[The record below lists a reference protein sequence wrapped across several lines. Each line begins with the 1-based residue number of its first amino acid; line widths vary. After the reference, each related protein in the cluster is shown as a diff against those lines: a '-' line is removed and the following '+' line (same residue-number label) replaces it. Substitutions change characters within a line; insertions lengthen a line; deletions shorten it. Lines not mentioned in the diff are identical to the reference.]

1 MIVRD
6 FLLRDDAYHIISTFF
21 AFDASSAPKWTKQ
34 LSPSKVGPHPP
45 IGSSELEFSLSWKG
59 MLKAGG
65 LNIQF
70 APKDVKKPGSFV
82 VESSA
87 SSRGAAAALYP
98 YTHSYCSEINPR
110 SVQSKFF
117 HATESNSDE
126 TITTTSRYTS
136 SKILITE
143 QTVESETGK
152 PKLEKEAFP

>member
-1 MIVRD
+1 MRIIL
-6 FLLRDDAYHIISTFF
+6 FLLFF

-34 LSPSKVGPHPP
+34 LSPSKVGSHPP

-59 MLKAGG
+59 MPKAGV

-70 APKDVKKPGSFV
+70 APKDLKKPGSFV
-82 VESSA
+82 VKSSA

-98 YTHSYCSEINPR
+98 YTHSYWSEINPR
-110 SVQSKFF
+110 SLQSKLF

-126 TITTTSRYTS
+126 TVTTTNRYTS
-136 SKILITE
+136 SKVLLSE

-152 PKLEKEAFP
+152 SKLKKEAFP